1 MAELMDSVIAKVAG
15 KEWQFQ
21 SLPLPQIGHL
31 SDIDDAISL
40 QQFLSASC
48 RRCDGVK
55 TTTLIFDVHMKVAEY
70 GGLARLGELIQQGEL
85 TDLPPSL
92 RVQEQLPPGA
102 KMGVIIH
109 NLQDGTMNII
119 KMFHFPEKVGMPHAK
134 KICTGDVYIPVYKA
148 ESGPHSVRKAIQ
160 HLLQRLPGF
169 RVLWNNV
176 SEKQPGIRRAQTAQ
190 WAPEDEELRRGID
203 YINDNAPEGDAR
215 NEQTFWILSNIR
227 EGSGSPISGWPES
240 KVRNMCVNKSRG
252 IAGASPC
259 YDFPLHTYS
268 MKPFLSDVLLPM
280 IYPLMVLHGVIMIG
294 WPGVGKTPALIVMGL
309 AMGRHHLKRL
319 GVEGVPS
326 WRRDKSLENFRQR
339 VPVPGEALFLDD
351 PNRNKVDLADLK
363 SYLTAEEDQTC
374 SARYNDVKL
383 MRGQP
388 RLYAGNHLAKADE
401 PEADSRTTIKPEE
414 LLCLMRHTFPDEKD
428 ADIMACLKRA
438 VVFVFGKYALYLRL
452 PSESAEA
459 MVHRIQRDDLHLDLL
474 GPHDKQFLSDYK
486 SGYSSKDP
494 DFASHVQ
501 REQDMIQAAYQKM
514 KDAGHIKSY
523 LEKCDHEIQ
532 QHLLPRRALVRH
544 LPSSPSSDEND
555 IPATVPFSV
564 QLAGHDQPRRR
575 ITNSTSFTY
584 GNNPKRRLTSKTSLG
599 HGASMPSSSACP
611 EELATAAEESI
622 IEEPLSAA
630 PVPEPEQQPEETE
643 AYSIGDEMD
652 VDDGDN
658 VPDEEAAR
666 FLHE

>member
-1 MAELMDSVIAKVAG
+1 MAELMDSVIAKVSG

-31 SDIDDAISL
+31 TDIEDAISL

-55 TTTLIFDVHMKVAEY
+55 STTLIFDVHMKVAEY
-70 GGLARLGELIQQGEL
+70 AGLARLGELIQQGEL

-92 RVQEQLPPGA
+92 RVQERLPSGA

-119 KMFHFPEKVGMPHAK
+119 KMFHFPDKVGMSHARK
-134 KICTGDVYIPVYKA
+134 MCTGDAYIPVYKA
-148 ESGPHSVRKAIQ
+148 DSGPHSVRKAIQ

-176 SEKQPGIRRAQTAQ
+176 SEKQPGVRRAQTAQ

-203 YINDNAPEGDAR
+203 YINENAPEGDAR

-268 MKPFLSDVLLPM
+268 LKPFLSDVLLPM

-326 WRRDKSLENFRQR
+326 WRRDKFLENFRQR

-401 PEADSRTTIKPEE
+401 PEADSRTTIQPEE
-414 LLCLMRHTFPDEKD
+414 MLRLMRHTFPDEKD

-438 VVFVFGKYALYLRL
+438 AVFVFGKYALYLRL
-452 PSESAEA
+452 PSESSEA
-459 MVHRIQRDDLHLDLL
+459 MVHRIQREDLHLDLL
-474 GPHDKQFLSDYK
+474 GPHDKHFLSDYK
-486 SGYSSKDP
+486 SGCSSKDP

-501 REQDMIQAAYQKM
+501 REQSMIQEAYRNM
-514 KDAGHIKSY
+514 KGAGHVKAY
-523 LEKCDHEIQ
+523 LEKCDQEIQ
-532 QHLLPRRALVRH
+532 QHLLPRRALVRR
-544 LPSSPSSDEND
+544 LPSSPSSVEEDL
-555 IPATVPFSV
+555 PATVPFSV
-564 QLAGHDQPRRR
+564 QLAGPDQPRRR
-575 ITNSTSFTY
+575 ITNSTRFVY
-584 GNNPKRRLTSKTSLG
+584 GNTPKRRLTSKTSLG
-599 HGASMPSSSACP
+599 HGASLPSSSVCP
-611 EELATAAEESI
+611 EE
-622 IEEPLSAA
+622 EPREIA
-630 PVPEPEQQPEETE
+630 PVEATVEGVRGEPD
-643 AYSIGDEMD
+643 DEMD
-652 VDDGDN
+652 VD
-658 VPDEEAAR
+658 EEASA
-666 FLHE
+666 FLHGED